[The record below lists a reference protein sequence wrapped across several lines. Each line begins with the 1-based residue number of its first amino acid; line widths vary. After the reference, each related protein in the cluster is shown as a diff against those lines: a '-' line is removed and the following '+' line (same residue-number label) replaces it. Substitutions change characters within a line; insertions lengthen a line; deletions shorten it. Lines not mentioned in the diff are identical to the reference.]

1 MCGIAG
7 FFSNKNN
14 SFFQSLENLNQIKD
28 ILYHRGPDDH
38 GIWHNNNEMVA
49 FGHTRLS
56 IQDLSPAGHQPMK
69 SFNNR
74 YIMVYNG
81 EIYNHLDLRNK
92 LQHLSPN
99 IKWKGNS
106 DSETLLN
113 SFDYWGIEK
122 TLSKCSGMFS
132 IAVWDLLKKE
142 LILIRDR
149 LGEKPLYFGI
159 VDNNFIFGSE
169 LKVFKKLTNFTNEIS
184 RDSLNLFLRFAY
196 IPGPNSIYKNIFKL
210 PPGAILKI
218 NKDKLNKIINSSN
231 KNYEEYKINKWWNS
245 KDIFNS
251 LSNNLYTN
259 EELALKETEKIL
271 SGSIKSQ
278 LISDV
283 PFGAFL
289 SGGIDSS
296 LVSALMQKDLST
308 KIQTFTI
315 GFDNKS
321 YDESLYAKKI
331 ANHLGTD
338 HNELILNQKETLNI
352 IPSLSTVY
360 DEPFADSSQIP
371 TILISKFA
379 KQKITVAL
387 TGDGGD
393 ELFGGYNRYIFS
405 KKFWKLMSFFPF
417 ILRKGFAHSLDL
429 FPVEFLNKF
438 NLIFNILSKSKV
450 SFFGDKVSK
459 FSHKMKFVKNID
471 DLFLSLLSTYQNTS
485 SLVLNSNDKSMQ
497 IFNEKNQLNF
507 ESYETFMM
515 YIDSQSYL
523 PDDILCKVDRAAM
536 SVSLETRV
544 PFLDPKVVEHSW
556 RIPVNMKIRNN
567 EGKWILKQILN
578 KYVPRDLTERPKMG
592 FGIPL
597 GDWLRDKLKDWAEYH
612 LEENKLKNQGY
623 FNYVKVRKLWHDH
636 QSKKRDWSSILWP
649 ILIFQSWLEENGK
662 N

>member
-7 FFSNKNN
+7 FLCSQNN
-14 SFFQSLENLNQIKD
+14 SFLKNLENLHNIKD

-38 GIWHNNNEMVA
+38 GIWYNNNEMVA

-69 SFNNR
+69 SLSNR
-74 YIMVYNG
+74 YLMVYNG

-92 LQHLSPN
+92 LNSLSPN
-99 IKWKGNS
+99 ILWKGKS
-106 DSETLLN
+106 DTETLLN
-113 SFDYWGIEK
+113 SFDFWGIEK
-122 TLSKCSGMFS
+122 TLEKCSGMFS
-132 IAVWDLLKKE
+132 IAVWDLLNKE

-149 LGEKPLYFGI
+149 FGEKPLYFGI
-159 VDNNFIFGSE
+159 VENNFIFGSE
-169 LKVFKKLTNFTNEIS
+169 LKVFKKITKFENEIS

-196 IPGPNSIYKNIFKL
+196 VPGPKSIYKNIFKL
-210 PPGAILKI
+210 SPGAILKI
-218 NKDKLNKIINSSN
+218 DKANLNKIINFSGN
-231 KNYEEYKINKWWNS
+231 NYEKFKINKWWNA
-245 KDIFNS
+245 KNVFNS
-251 LSNNLYTN
+251 KSSDLYVN
-259 EELALKETEKIL
+259 EQIAINDTEKL
-271 SGSIKSQ
+271 LTNSIKSQ

-283 PFGAFL
+283 PVGAFL

-296 LVSALMQKDLST
+296 IVSTLMQKNLST
-308 KIQTFTI
+308 KIETFTI
-315 GFDNKS
+315 GFDNRD
-321 YDESLYAKKI
+321 YDESIYAKKI

-352 IPSLSTVY
+352 IPSLANVY

-405 KKFWKLMSFFPF
+405 KNFWQLMSNFPF
-417 ILRKGFAHSLDL
+417 LLRRGFAHSLDI
-429 FPVEFLNKF
+429 FPVELLNKF
-438 NLIFNILSKSKV
+438 SFIFNVFAKSKV

-471 DLFLSLLSTYQNTS
+471 DLFLSLLSTYQNPT
-485 SLVLNSNDKSMQ
+485 SLVLNSIDESKK
-497 IFNEKNQLNF
+497 IFKEKNELNYTNY
-507 ESYETFMM
+507 ESFMM
-515 YIDSQSYL
+515 FIDSQSYL

-544 PFLDPKVVEHSW
+544 PFLDQNVVEHSW
-556 RIPVNMKIRNN
+556 RIPTKMKIKNN
-567 EGKWILKQILN
+567 EGKWILKQILS

-597 GDWLRDKLKDWAEYH
+597 GD
-612 LEENKLKNQGY
+612 
-623 FNYVKVRKLWHDH
+623 
-636 QSKKRDWSSILWP
+636 
-649 ILIFQSWLEENGK
+649 
-662 N
+662 

>member
-7 FFSNKNN
+7 FLCSKNN
-14 SFFQSLENLNQIKD
+14 SYLKNLKNLNSIKD

-38 GIWHNNNEMVA
+38 GLWYNNDEMISL
-49 FGHTRLS
+49 GHTRLS

-69 SFNNR
+69 SFSKR

-92 LQHLSPN
+92 LKSLSPN
-99 IKWKGNS
+99 IIWKGTS
-106 DSETLLN
+106 DTETLLN
-113 SFDYWGIEK
+113 SFDFWGVEK
-122 TLSKCSGMFS
+122 TLRMCSGMFS
-132 IAVWDLLKKE
+132 IALWDNLNKE

-149 LGEKPLYFGI
+149 FGEKPMYFGL
-159 VDNNFIFGSE
+159 VENNFIFGSE
-169 LKVFKKLTNFTNEIS
+169 LKVFKKITNFTNEIS

-196 IPGPNSIYKNIFKL
+196 IPSPKSIYKNIFKL
-210 PPGAILKI
+210 SPGAILKI
-218 NKDKLNKIINSSN
+218 NKDNLNEIINSSGD
-231 KNYEEYKINKWWNS
+231 NYETYKIHKWWNA
-245 KDIFNS
+245 KDVFNS
-251 LSNNLYTN
+251 QSSNLYSN
-259 EELALKETEKIL
+259 EEIAINDTEKL
-271 SGSIKSQ
+271 LTKSINSQ

-283 PFGAFL
+283 PVGAFL

-296 LVSALMQKDLST
+296 IVSSLMQKNLSK
-308 KIQTFTI
+308 KIETFTI
-315 GFDNKS
+315 GFDDKN
-321 YDESLYAKKI
+321 YDEASHAKKI
-331 ANHLGTD
+331 AKHLGTD

-352 IPSLSTVY
+352 IPTLSNVY

-393 ELFGGYNRYIFS
+393 ELFGGYNRYIFA
-405 KKFWKLMSFFPF
+405 KKFWKLMSNFPF
-417 ILRKGFAHSLDL
+417 ALRRGFAHSLDL

-438 NLIFNILSKSKV
+438 NFIFNLFVKSKV

-459 FSHKMKFVKNID
+459 FSHKMKFVKTID

-485 SLVLNSNDKSMQ
+485 SLVLNSRDESMQ
-497 IFNEKNQLNF
+497 IFKKKNQLNF
-507 ESYETFMM
+507 NNYETFMM
-515 YIDSQSYL
+515 FIDSQSYL

-544 PFLDPKVVEHSW
+544 PFLDETVVEHSW
-556 RIPVNMKIRNN
+556 RIPTKMKIRNN

-578 KYVPRDLTERPKMG
+578 KYIPRDLTERPKMG

-597 GDWLRDKLKDWAEYH
+597 GDWLRDKLKDWSEYH
-612 LEENKLKNQGY
+612 LEENKLKSQGY
-623 FNYVKVRKLWHDH
+623 FNHEEVRKLWKDH
-636 QSKKRDWSSILWP
+636 QTKKRDWSSILWP
-649 ILIFQSWLEENGK
+649 ILIFQSWLEENSK